1 MNATTDPRRFARLVR
16 ASLWRQR
23 GALAVAALAL
33 AGVVAAELLA
43 PWPLKILFDHV
54 LLAHPLP
61 AGLAP
66 LQPLL
71 SAGPWTALLAMAG
84 AIVGIAL
91 LAAAFGYLQLAL
103 AARTGLQL
111 TGELR
116 AALFSH
122 LQRLPLAFHRHA
134 RTGELVTKVASDTQQ
149 LRDLF
154 TDWALTLLRQ
164 GVTVLALLGAMAWL
178 HPRLALVVLLTLPP
192 LLALIIW
199 LGRRVKANAREQRR
213 LEGRLNARLSE
224 MLSAVALVQTFG
236 RQADEEARFARTL
249 ANNQASG
256 LRQARTTGAVSRGV
270 IVLSALGTAI
280 TALAGAHEVLAGRL
294 MPGELLVFLA
304 YVAGLYKPVRDIAR
318 LSARVARASASAE
331 RVAEVLA
338 LAPEP
343 PDAPDA
349 LPLLAPRGEI
359 VFEDV
364 SFAYEGDSRPVIEH
378 LSLHIA
384 AGERVAL
391 VGPSGAGKS
400 TLVSLLLRLAEPTAG
415 RILIDGQDIRRYTRA
430 SLRQAIGTVLQDPLL
445 LGQTVRE
452 NIAYGRP
459 DAPLAAVQA
468 AARAAHAHG
477 FISELP
483 QGYDTVL
490 TERGSTLSG
499 GQRQRLCL
507 ARALV
512 KEPAVLVMDEPTS
525 AVDASS
531 ARLIHE
537 ALAQVHAGRTL
548 LVIAHDYT
556 DMARFDRVLVLDRGR
571 LVEAGSHA
579 ALLQRRGAY
588 LALVE
593 RRHA

>member
-1 MNATTDPRRFARLVR
+1 
-16 ASLWRQR
+16 
-23 GALAVAALAL
+23 
-33 AGVVAAELLA
+33 
-43 PWPLKILFDHV
+43 
-54 LLAHPLP
+54 
-61 AGLAP
+61 
-66 LQPLL
+66 
-71 SAGPWTALLAMAG
+71 
-84 AIVGIAL
+84 
-91 LAAAFGYLQLAL
+91 
-103 AARTGLQL
+103 
-111 TGELR
+111 
-116 AALFSH
+116 
-122 LQRLPLAFHRHA
+122 
-134 RTGELVTKVASDTQQ
+134 
-149 LRDLF
+149 
-154 TDWALTLLRQ
+154 
-164 GVTVLALLGAMAWL
+164 
-178 HPRLALVVLLTLPP
+178 
-192 LLALIIW
+192 
-199 LGRRVKANAREQRR
+199 
-213 LEGRLNARLSE
+213 
-224 MLSAVALVQTFG
+224 
-236 RQADEEARFARTL
+236 
-249 ANNQASG
+249 
-256 LRQARTTGAVSRGV
+256 VS
-270 IVLSALGTAI
+270 
-280 TALAGAHEVLAGRL
+280 
-294 MPGELLVFLA
+294 
-304 YVAGLYKPVRDIAR
+304 Y
-318 LSARVARASASAE
+318 
-331 RVAEVLA
+331 
-338 LAPEP
+338 
-343 PDAPDA
+343 
-349 LPLLAPRGEI
+349 
-359 VFEDV
+359 
-364 SFAYEGDSRPVIEH
+364 AYEGETRPVIEH
-378 LSLHIA
+378 LSLRIA

-477 FISELP
+477 FISELQ

-537 ALAQVHAGRTL
+537 ALARVHAGRTL

-571 LVEAGSHA
+571 LVEAGPHA

>member
-1 MNATTDPRRFARLVR
+1 MNTATDPRRFARLVR

-349 LPLLAPRGEI
+349 EVLLAPRGEI

-364 SFAYEGDSRPVIEH
+364 SFAYEADARPVIEH